1 MSSFTSVSNRV
12 VGEFKLHDSGR
23 KVVGRIVQSRRLP
36 TPTIVTTGITSH
48 GHPISSFCS
57 YLTYITLPPVVV
69 CEWVALHYAISN
81 GIGRCVPASLI

>member
-36 TPTIVTTGITSH
+36 TPTIVTTAITYH
-48 GHPISSFCS
+48 GRPISSHPS
-57 YLTYITLPPVVV
+57 VHT
-69 CEWVALHYAISN
+69 
-81 GIGRCVPASLI
+81 

>member
-36 TPTIVTTGITSH
+36 TPTIVTSTAITYHGRPIPSH
-48 GHPISSFCS
+48 PSVH
-57 YLTYITLPPVVV
+57 T
-69 CEWVALHYAISN
+69 
-81 GIGRCVPASLI
+81 